1 MSTLNNIFAKFSA
14 QEPRK
19 IELANLE
26 QLKDDFLKRFKKHT
40 QDRDNVLARV
50 RELAAEVGNLEREAT
65 ALNNDIDQI
74 AKSRQQAEKLFREI
88 GIEPPQG
95 LDQIGSVQI
104 AAYSNMIAD
113 TFGMIDEIVSK
124 FK

>member
-1 MSTLNNIFAKFSA
+1 MSTTKRVFAKLSA
-14 QEPRK
+14 QEPMRV
-19 IELANLE
+19 EFANLE

-50 RELAAEVGNLEREAT
+50 RELASEVGNLEREAT

-74 AKSRQQAEKLFREI
+74 AKSRQQAEKVFREI
-88 GIEPPQG
+88 GIEPPQN
-95 LDQIGSVQI
+95 LDQIGNVQI
-104 AAYSNMIAD
+104 GAYSNMIAD
-113 TFGMIDEIVSK
+113 TFGMIDEIASK

>member
-1 MSTLNNIFAKFSA
+1 MSTTKRVFAKLSA
-14 QEPRK
+14 QEPMRV
-19 IELANLE
+19 EFANLE

-74 AKSRQQAEKLFREI
+74 AKSRQQAEKVFREI
-88 GIEPPQG
+88 GIEPPQN
-95 LDQIGSVQI
+95 LDQIGNVQI
-104 AAYSNMIAD
+104 GAYSNMISD
-113 TFGMIDEIVSK
+113 TFGMIDEIASK